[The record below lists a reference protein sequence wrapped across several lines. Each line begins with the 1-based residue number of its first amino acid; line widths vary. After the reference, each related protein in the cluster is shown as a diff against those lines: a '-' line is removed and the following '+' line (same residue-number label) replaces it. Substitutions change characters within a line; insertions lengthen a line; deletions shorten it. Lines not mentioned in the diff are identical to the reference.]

1 MEDGNRPKTADWA
14 PGTLDQ
20 TRRAIGSIDPAEA
33 KAMSKILGGEVMY
46 ERSNTQTGA
55 KKTPSNTGR
64 IIRNQQSSSD
74 SSQNLSKNPSS
85 VKVRKNNRE
94 KLPSIT
100 QKLNSKINKLM
111 MSAEYEIKPNY
122 GLFNFVKKF
131 QKNGDEQVVPEFIT
145 ITLKK
150 HIENMEKFIT
160 DIKTLIQIAP
170 STYKSKI
177 VNGTEPKFKFLRL
190 VAGWKMQGI
199 KLSHLELLDLPKP
212 FIVSDLINFVRQIY
226 KPLIQ
231 VYYYGETKIPKLI
244 KEVYADESQYQ
255 DAPHE
260 KLSILAKE
268 SITQWLF
275 IQNEV
280 IKRLYPL
287 LMRMCSDEFVPYPDF
302 FKAKVSDILK
312 FVGLH
317 KYDLLLPEKPKEEKA
332 SEQVSAKKVI
342 EVKGAKDEIVNT
354 GLSLLEKLFPEAGF
368 SNLENFP
375 DMYPYFQP
383 LYKFS
388 DGFNVIPPENP
399 MQVTV
404 VLMRIV
410 EDCFRGCR
418 NIKFVE
424 DAIDKSFSKD
434 VEDSMSSVRDD
445 WANYRE
451 IEFEKL
457 YCEPLNDL
465 VNQIY
470 TQKDFEDSNFGKKLI
485 NRILWQTYY
494 SFLPNF
500 KFQKILLETPQ
511 NESKLKPI
519 YKRTDFARKYLTKII
534 AECDAQAKNHG
545 VVNGISNPWEHYKFD
560 IQNEVSKRLDVL
572 LGAKNSG
579 PNTNANNANL
589 LKYTLCFIS
598 VLDWWIN
605 NPESPAY
612 KISSNHI
619 YRVSDEDGK
628 PQFSVP
634 VRTDQNKL
642 FVEAIQAA
650 YKK

>member
-1 MEDGNRPKTADWA
+1 
-14 PGTLDQ
+14 
-20 TRRAIGSIDPAEA
+20 
-33 KAMSKILGGEVMY
+33 
-46 ERSNTQTGA
+46 
-55 KKTPSNTGR
+55 
-64 IIRNQQSSSD
+64 
-74 SSQNLSKNPSS
+74 
-85 VKVRKNNRE
+85 
-94 KLPSIT
+94 
-100 QKLNSKINKLM
+100 
-111 MSAEYEIKPNY
+111 
-122 GLFNFVKKF
+122 
-131 QKNGDEQVVPEFIT
+131 
-145 ITLKK
+145 
-150 HIENMEKFIT
+150 
-160 DIKTLIQIAP
+160 
-170 STYKSKI
+170 
-177 VNGTEPKFKFLRL
+177 
-190 VAGWKMQGI
+190 
-199 KLSHLELLDLPKP
+199 
-212 FIVSDLINFVRQIY
+212 
-226 KPLIQ
+226 
-231 VYYYGETKIPKLI
+231 
-244 KEVYADESQYQ
+244 
-255 DAPHE
+255 
-260 KLSILAKE
+260 
-268 SITQWLF
+268 
-275 IQNEV
+275 
-280 IKRLYPL
+280 
-287 LMRMCSDEFVPYPDF
+287 
-302 FKAKVSDILK
+302 
-312 FVGLH
+312 
-317 KYDLLLPEKPKEEKA
+317 
-332 SEQVSAKKVI
+332 
-342 EVKGAKDEIVNT
+342 
-354 GLSLLEKLFPEAGF
+354 
-368 SNLENFP
+368 
-375 DMYPYFQP
+375 
-383 LYKFS
+383 
-388 DGFNVIPPENP
+388 

-485 NRILWQTYY
+485 NRLLWQTYY

-511 NESKLKPI
+511 NESKLKSI